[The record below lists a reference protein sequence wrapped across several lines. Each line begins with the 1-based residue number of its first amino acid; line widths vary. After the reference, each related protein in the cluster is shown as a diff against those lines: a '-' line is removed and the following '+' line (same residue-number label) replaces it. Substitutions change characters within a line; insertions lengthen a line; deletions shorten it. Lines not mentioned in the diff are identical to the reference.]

1 MKKQQILIK
10 LIFPILLLSALVFTA
25 CTDDKE
31 ININPVQEE
40 IKGFKISPE
49 EACSELED
57 FLNARNRS
65 WTTRGTMRQRTIA
78 DVQPIALKAVKTR
91 AINTEDELEDF
102 QLDTL
107 MYSINFS
114 NDQGFAIMSADR
126 RTEPILAIT
135 DEGSFNINDIPS
147 DGNEG
152 FLNFLS
158 LAVEY
163 IYNEIQTYQPTIETR
178 ASRNGWE
185 ILEEYEP
192 RLQVKWGQGAPYNKY
207 CPNNYPTGC
216 TVTAVA
222 QIMSYFQDFYF
233 PWGQFSTYLH
243 WSHILDE
250 CNSYN
255 GQVIAN
261 SESADEVAKLMAF
274 LGEQFEA
281 DYGQN
286 ETSVSKNKPI
296 DWMRKWRQGWQVSK
310 LHDYNSSDI
319 INNLKMDG
327 RLIYTRGNT
336 GRKKF
341 IITFSHTGGHAWVMD
356 GLIAGKKDGN
366 SRYLVHCNW
375 GWEGDSNGYYLNNVF
390 NITSGEEILDSV
402 SNVEANFKYNTQYS
416 TIHL

>member
-1 MKKQQILIK
+1 MKKQQFQIK
-10 LIFPILLLSALVFTA
+10 LVFPFLLLSALVFTA

-31 ININPVQEE
+31 IDINPIQEE

-57 FLNARNRS
+57 FLNARNKS
-65 WTTRGTMRQRTIA
+65 WATRGALKRRIIA
-78 DVQPIALKAVKTR
+78 DVQPITLKEVKTR
-91 AINTEDELEDF
+91 AISNEDELNEL
-102 QLDTL
+102 QIDTL

-126 RTEPILAIT
+126 RTEPILAIA
-135 DEGSFNINDIPS
+135 DEGSFNINDVQS
-147 DGNEG
+147 ESNEG

-163 IYNEIQTYQPTIETR
+163 IYNEIQTNQTAVETR

-185 ILEEYEP
+185 ILYEYEP
-192 RLQVKWGQGAPYNKY
+192 RLQVKWGQGIPYNKY

-233 PWGQFSTYLH
+233 PWGQFSTYLN
-243 WSHILDE
+243 WNKILAE
-250 CNSYN
+250 CNSNN
-255 GQVIAN
+255 GHLIEN
-261 SESADEVAKLMAF
+261 SESADGVAKLMAF

-281 DYGQN
+281 DYSLK
-286 ETSVSKNKPI
+286 ETSVKSGKPI

-310 LHDYNSSDI
+310 LHDYNSYDI
-319 INNLKMDG
+319 INNLKIDG
-327 RLIYTRGNT
+327 RLIYTIGYT

-341 IITFSHTGGHAWVMD
+341 IITFSHSGGHAWVMD

-375 GWEGDSNGYYLNNVF
+375 GWNGDSNGYYLNDVF
-390 NITSGEEILDSV
+390 NITSGAEILDGS
-402 SNVEANFKYNTQYS
+402 STAEANFKYNTQYS